1 MDSRGIIASD
11 LIFAS
16 ILILMVIG
24 SILTIV
30 TERVDAVSK
39 TEETG
44 KARIIAEN
52 IAEAINKVY
61 SGGNGHSAN
70 ISLPANITDKNYEI
84 KVNSSGVFVLI
95 DGMIGKA
102 HVAPKK
108 FSNNDLFEE
117 KNIYMHNN
125 RKYSLKNVVDA
136 HGNSWIVIN
145 EI

>member
-1 MDSRGIIASD
+1 MDSRGIITSD

-24 SILTIV
+24 SILTII
-30 TERVDAVSK
+30 TERLDAVSK

-44 KARIIAEN
+44 KARMIAEN
-52 IAEAINKVY
+52 VAEIINNVY

-84 KVNSSGVFVLI
+84 KINSSGVFVLI

-102 HVAPKK
+102 YVAPNK
-108 FSNNDLFEE
+108 FSSSDLFKETS
-117 KNIYMHNN
+117 ICMHNN
-125 RKYSLKNVVDA
+125 RKYLIKNVADED
-136 HGNSWIVIN
+136 GNNWIIIT
-145 EI
+145 ET